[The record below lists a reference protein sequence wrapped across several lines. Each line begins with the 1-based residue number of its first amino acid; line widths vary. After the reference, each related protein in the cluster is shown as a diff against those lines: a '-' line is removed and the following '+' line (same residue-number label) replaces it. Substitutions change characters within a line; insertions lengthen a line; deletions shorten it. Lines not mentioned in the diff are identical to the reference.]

1 MMTDSDEQ
9 ARQLLAPLLDTGEP
23 DVARLH
29 ARLAAAA
36 ARDGVLDVAYR
47 VTDTPVGSL
56 LLAATE
62 HGLVRVAYPAQGH
75 DAALEQLAQVI
86 SPRILAAPGRLDTA
100 ARQLEEYFTGQ
111 RQVFDLPLDLR
122 LSTGFRRLVLAH
134 LPRIPYGQTESY
146 AQVAAAA
153 GSPRAV
159 RAAGTACAANPLPIV
174 VPCHRVIRSDG
185 SAGLYAGGPEA
196 KRTLLA
202 LEAA

>member
-9 ARQLLAPLLDTGEP
+9 ARQLLAPLLDTSEQ

-62 HGLVRVAYPAQGH
+62 QGLVRVAYPAQGH
-75 DAALEQLAQVI
+75 DAALAQLARMI
-86 SPRILAAPGRLDTA
+86 SPRILAAPGRLDA
-100 ARQLEEYFTGQ
+100 AACQLEEYFTGR

-122 LSTGFRRLVLAH
+122 LSTGFRRLVLAY
-134 LPRIPYGQTESY
+134 LPQIRYGQTESY
-146 AQVAAAA
+146 AQVAAGA

-159 RAAGTACAANPLPIV
+159 RAAGTACATNPLPIV

-185 SAGLYAGGPEA
+185 SAGPYAGGPEA

-202 LEAA
+202 LEAG